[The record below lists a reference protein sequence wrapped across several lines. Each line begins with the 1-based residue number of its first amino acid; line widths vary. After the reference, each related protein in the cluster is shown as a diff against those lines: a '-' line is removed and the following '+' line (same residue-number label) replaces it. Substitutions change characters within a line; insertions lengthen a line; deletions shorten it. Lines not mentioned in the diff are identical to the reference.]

1 MTGKEH
7 SNALERIVENVHA
20 PKTKE
25 LLLNIAYYWWNY
37 ALVSLFFIFIK
48 WIPEIKSNPFYKDVP
63 ILLVGT
69 KADEKNIMKFNKIT
83 LQSSGESVIPSFEAS
98 FNDSIDSF
106 EGMEMTRSL
115 LESQSEHNSPK
126 ISNILDLML

>member
-1 MTGKEH
+1 
-7 SNALERIVENVHA
+7 L
-20 PKTKE
+20 
-25 LLLNIAYYWWNY
+25 
-37 ALVSLFFIFIK
+37 FIFIK

-69 KADEKNIMKFNKIT
+69 KADEKNIMKFKKIT

-98 FNDSIDSF
+98 LNDSIDSF
-106 EGMEMTRSL
+106 EGMEMTRSF
-115 LESQSEHNSPK
+115 LENQSEHNSPK